1 MSCRWIS
8 AAVSV
13 LCLLASGA
21 AYPQDDNGDDTPPAA
36 PEDPAITALKK
47 ERDQAV
53 LEKEIAEAE
62 AAKAAAQ
69 APDSTTKGKEGTVTL
84 GETKAGY
91 FAEIL
96 AYKTLTGAAADLSAK
111 VNCGEKQRV
120 LITDQMD
127 LSQTASLWNLLD
139 LKVKQQELVFA
150 NLDQTHDDK
159 GRKLT
164 EFAAATVLPA
174 LLGAA
179 ADVASFFRTNQE
191 LYAREFTLNNQA
203 LIAEV
208 SGALLAKKCAV
219 VLPGLD
225 ISGTGNLRERIS
237 KLFDEKRAL
246 QEKLSKIEKA
256 HQERMDKLKGD
267 AKAVEAVRQQ
277 WTEISEQFAEA
288 FKTFDALMETILTP
302 PDADKKSPL
311 EVVALIDSIRAKK
324 DDPLLLFASIVSQ
337 GGDVEITTSV
347 WTGGRVSFIGGSV
360 TVFFVTDSK
369 GNLQASDTLP
379 QFQRAL
385 YNVRTGVKTLKELD
399 AR

>member
-8 AAVSV
+8 AAVTV

-21 AYPQDDNGDDTPPAA
+21 SYPQAADGEQPPAE
-36 PEDPAITALKK
+36 PPKDPAVLAREK
-47 ERDQAV
+47 ERDLAV
-53 LEKEIAEAE
+53 LEKEIAEAKQAE
-62 AAKAAAQ
+62 AAAE

-91 FAEIL
+91 FAEVL
-96 AYKTLTGAAADLSAK
+96 AYKTLTGAARDIAAK
-111 VNCGEKQRV
+111 VSCDADRRV
-120 LITDQMD
+120 LITDQLD

-139 LKVKQQELVFA
+139 LKVRQQELVLD
-150 NLDQTHDDK
+150 NLDRTHDDK
-159 GRKLT
+159 GEKLT
-164 EFAAATVLPA
+164 ESAALTILPA

-179 ADVASFFRTNQE
+179 ADVASFFKTNQE
-191 LYAREFTLNNQA
+191 LYARTFTLNNQA

-208 SGALLAKKCAV
+208 SGALLAKNCGVA
-219 VLPGLD
+219 LPGLD
-225 ISGTGNLRERIS
+225 ISSTGNLRERIS
-237 KLFDEKRAL
+237 KLFDQKRAL
-246 QEKLSKIEKA
+246 QEKLSSIGKA
-256 HQERMDKLKGD
+256 HQERMDKLEGND
-267 AKAVEAVRQQ
+267 KAVAAVRQQ
-277 WTEISEQFAEA
+277 WLGISEKFAAA

-302 PDADKKSPL
+302 SEADQKSPL

-324 DDPLLLFASIVSQ
+324 DNPLLLFASIVSQ

-385 YNVRTGVKTLKELD
+385 YNVRTGVETLRELD
-399 AR
+399 GE